1 MKKLLKKLSKTAQ
14 EAPPPRAM
22 EEIQAEYNRLSGQAG
37 QNQYQAYVLSKDL
50 ERINQRLVEINQEA
64 AYRNKLD
71 AETKAKEAD
80 QAVTVPETSQ
90 Q

>member
-14 EAPPPRAM
+14 EAPPRAM

>member
-1 MKKLLKKLSKTAQ
+1 MKKLLKKLGKTQ

-37 QNQYQAYVLSKDL
+37 QNQYQAYVLGKDL
-50 ERINQRLVEINQEA
+50 ERINQRLVEVNQEA
-64 AYRNKLD
+64 AFRNKLD
-71 AETKAKEAD
+71 AEAKAKETD
-80 QAVTVPETSQ
+80 QAATAPETSQ